1 MSVQVL
7 KVSFPV
13 LSIAVL
19 VERSRRREYRP
30 AAGAPVEVR
39 PGRPSQRS
47 PLTTGVEP
55 SLIKLQM

>member
-13 LSIAVL
+13 LSIAVS
-19 VERSRRREYRP
+19 VERARRREDRP
-30 AAGAPVEVR
+30 VASAPEEAR
-39 PGRPSQRS
+39 PGRPAQRS
-47 PLTTGVEP
+47 PLTAGVEP